1 MLVELNLLEQQLP
14 NMFLIQLQL
23 LLTMFHL
30 NQLELQLTQLE
41 ETMLLVAQLLQI
53 MFQVETM
60 YQEVQEHKS
69 LQITLLKKL

>member
-1 MLVELNLLEQQLP
+1 
-14 NMFLIQLQL
+14 
-23 LLTMFHL
+23 
-30 NQLELQLTQLE
+30 
-41 ETMLLVAQLLQI
+41 MLLVAQLLQIMFQEAQLLQI